1 MRLYLTR
8 DSGHAGDDGDAP
20 HERTLTVPDRSN
32 LDQALAAV
40 LAARYL
46 PEISGGLATWSVAS
60 NFPVAVVAQ
69 QWPKPRLLF
78 LMESQVRTLDW
89 QGDTLRL
96 QFNYHAQAD
105 PELVLDVLKRLRL
118 RAE

>member
-8 DSGHAGDDGDAP
+8 DSVHAGDDGDAP
-20 HERTLTVPDRSN
+20 HERTLTVPDRST
-32 LDQALAAV
+32 LDQVLAAV
-40 LAARYL
+40 AAARYL

-60 NFPVAVVAQ
+60 NLRSRWSRSTVAEAAVAV
-69 QWPKPRLLF
+69 PDGI
-78 LMESQVRTLDW
+78 QVRALDW